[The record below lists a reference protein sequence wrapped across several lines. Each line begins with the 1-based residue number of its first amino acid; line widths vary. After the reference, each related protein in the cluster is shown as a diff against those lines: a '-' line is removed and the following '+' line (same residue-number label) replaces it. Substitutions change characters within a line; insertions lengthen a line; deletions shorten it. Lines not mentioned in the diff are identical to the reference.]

1 MRCCLRRKHFSQASE
16 QGTEIG
22 TNSKVHS
29 EDADMNALK
38 LDLTAQKANSTAE
51 PGNKKKCVLGSDG
64 LWVLEGV

>member
-1 MRCCLRRKHFSQASE
+1 MRCCLRREHFAQASE

-38 LDLTAQKANSTAE
+38 PDLTAQKANSTAE
-51 PGNKKKCVLGSDG
+51 PGNKKCVLGSDG
-64 LWVLEGV
+64 LWVLEEV